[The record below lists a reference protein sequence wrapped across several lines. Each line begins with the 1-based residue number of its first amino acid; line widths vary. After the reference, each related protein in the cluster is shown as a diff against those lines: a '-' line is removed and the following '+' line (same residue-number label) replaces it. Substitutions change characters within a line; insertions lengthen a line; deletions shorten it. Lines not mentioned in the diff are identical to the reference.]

1 MSFSPDLFTKLRSM
15 FLTINDKWVLKN
27 IDQYGSSF
35 LQEELVRTWL
45 CGHDEGEEH
54 HES

>member
-1 MSFSPDLFTKLRSM
+1 
-15 FLTINDKWVLKN
+15 
-27 IDQYGSSF
+27 

-54 HES
+54 HESWRTR